1 MTRICNRL
9 TSCCMASD
17 SPNKNALSLMANK
30 RSTRHRQR
38 CLSSWIDG
46 REGMRG
52 STETGL
58 LKLFFLIVLFVSG
71 ATAANAGRG
80 EISLLAEPKKLPE
93 IVFYDEANNSVT
105 LGKWQGKV
113 VLLNIWAT
121 WCPPCVKEM
130 PTLDRLQKRLGGDF
144 FQVVVLSVDEAGT
157 KAVKK
162 FFGEIKVKNL
172 DIYMDPNFKAA
183 GTLNALGLPTTILI
197 DVKGREMGRLVG
209 DAEWD
214 TPKMISFFKG
224 IISDQL

>member
-1 MTRICNRL
+1 MNRICN
-9 TSCCMASD
+9 
-17 SPNKNALSLMANK
+17 
-30 RSTRHRQR
+30 RQR
-38 CLSSWIDG
+38 CLSSRIDG
-46 REGMRG
+46 RGGRRG
-52 STETGL
+52 STEAGL
-58 LKLFFLIVLFVSG
+58 LKLFFIIVLFVSG

-93 IVFYDEANNSVT
+93 VVFYDEANNPVT
-105 LGKWQGKV
+105 LDKWQGKV

-144 FQVVVLSVDEAGT
+144 FQVVVLSVDEAGV

-162 FFGEIKVKNL
+162 FFTKTKVKNL
-172 DIYMDPNFKAA
+172 DIHMDPDFKAA
-183 GTLNALGLPTTILI
+183 GALNALGLPTTILI

-214 TPKMISFFKG
+214 TAEMISFFKG
-224 IISDQL
+224 IIADQL

>member
-1 MTRICNRL
+1 
-9 TSCCMASD
+9 MASD
-17 SPNKNALSLMANK
+17 SPNKNPLSLMANK
-30 RSTRHRQR
+30 RNTRHRQR

-58 LKLFFLIVLFVSG
+58 LKLFFLVVLSVSG

-172 DIYMDPNFKAA
+172 DIYMDSNFKAA

-224 IISDQL
+224 IIADQL